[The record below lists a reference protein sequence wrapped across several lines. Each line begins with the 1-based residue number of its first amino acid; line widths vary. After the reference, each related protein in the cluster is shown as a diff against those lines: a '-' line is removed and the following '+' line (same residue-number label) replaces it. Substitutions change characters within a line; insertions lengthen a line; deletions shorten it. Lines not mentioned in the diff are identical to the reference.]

1 MAAEPGGAPPPPP
14 QTVPPH
20 TPVAD
25 LLAARPDPGPAPV
38 VAGLRPGQPLQLHYP
53 LPERA
58 SEVDPYGWR
67 WSDQRQ
73 AWRMHAGQDLV
84 APEGTPVLA
93 MLPGRVALVDSVDG
107 YGLTVVL
114 EHGRG
119 WQTLYAHLS
128 SSGVQPGEQL
138 AAGAPLGRVGS
149 SGRASTAH
157 LHVELRRHLS
167 EGLVAL
173 DPTPLL
179 SEAAAARPL
188 LQAQGLL
195 PRTP

>member
-1 MAAEPGGAPPPPP
+1 
-14 QTVPPH
+14 
-20 TPVAD
+20 
-25 LLAARPDPGPAPV
+25 
-38 VAGLRPGQPLQLHYP
+38 
-53 LPERA
+53 
-58 SEVDPYGWR
+58 
-67 WSDQRQ
+67 
-73 AWRMHAGQDLV
+73 MHAGQDLV

-93 MLPGRVALVDSVDG
+93 MLPGRVALVESVDG

-128 SSGVQPGEQL
+128 SSSVQPGEQL

-167 EGLVAL
+167 SGLVAL

-179 SEAAAARPL
+179 AEAAAARPL
-188 LQAQGLL
+188 LQAQGL
-195 PRTP
+195 PPPTP